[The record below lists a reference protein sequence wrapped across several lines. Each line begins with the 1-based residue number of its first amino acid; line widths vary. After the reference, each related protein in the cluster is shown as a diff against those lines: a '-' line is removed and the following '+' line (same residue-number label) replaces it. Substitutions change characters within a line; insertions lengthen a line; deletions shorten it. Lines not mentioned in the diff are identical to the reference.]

1 MGKIKRKNLFVRTNK
16 MYEPVTLFDIQ
27 RLIDL
32 GRLDPTKIIDINA
45 LCNARLFEPADL
57 LWSQDIMGIR
67 LVAQGM
73 VKRKLADL
81 CLKL

>member
-1 MGKIKRKNLFVRTNK
+1 MFSLKVGEKLLIRTNK

-73 VKRKLADL
+73 VFEK
-81 CLKL
+81 